1 MSTTAQPCRRLV
13 LRSTLAAGTATALA
27 GCGDG
32 SSAAPDNKPRAVP
45 EPAGDPMT
53 VADAVDLPVGS
64 MANVAR
70 EGTKD
75 AYLVY
80 RKDEDT
86 VLAYTSVCTHAGC
99 RVGPGEGDFLCP
111 CHNSH
116 FNAEDGTATAGPAR
130 DALARYAAEVSDGKI
145 LLYP

>member
-13 LRSTLAAGTATALA
+13 LGSTLAVGAATTLA
-27 GCGDG
+27 ACGDG
-32 SSAAPDNKPRAVP
+32 SSAAPDNTPGTVP
-45 EPAGDPMT
+45 EPVGEPVT
-53 VADAVDLPVGS
+53 VAEAADLPIGS
-64 MANVAR
+64 MANVSP
-70 EGTKD
+70 EGSED
-75 AYLVY
+75 SYLLF
-80 RKDEDT
+80 RKDEET

-116 FNAEDGTATAGPAR
+116 FSTEDGTATGGPAR
-130 DALARYAAEVSDGKI
+130 GALTRYAAEISAGTI